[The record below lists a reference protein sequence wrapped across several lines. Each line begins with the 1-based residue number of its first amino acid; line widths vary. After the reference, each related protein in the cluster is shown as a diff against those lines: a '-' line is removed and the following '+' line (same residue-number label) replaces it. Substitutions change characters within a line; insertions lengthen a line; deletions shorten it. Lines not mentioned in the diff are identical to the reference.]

1 MNIKELV
8 AQMTLEE
15 KAKLAGGADA
25 WHTAAIERLGI
36 PEITVSDGPHGL
48 RKVAQSGDVADLS
61 QSRQAVCFPAG
72 VCVASTFN
80 RDLAYHMGELLG
92 EECLAEDVDIILG
105 PAINIKRSPL
115 CGRNFEYLSEDPY
128 VAGQIA
134 SSYVKGVQ
142 SRGVG
147 VSLKHFAAN
156 NQEKRRM
163 TVSAVVDER
172 TLREI
177 YLAAFEEVVKTAHPD
192 TLMCSYN
199 RINGVYSSENPW
211 LLNKV
216 LREEWGFDGFVMSD
230 WGAVNDRPLGVASG
244 LDLEMPTSSGI
255 SEAQIID
262 AVEQGRL
269 KEELLDVAVE
279 HILNKVDRYTGFMTR
294 INGAE
299 PAKKEKPVFD
309 YVADH
314 KEARKIA
321 REGMVLLKNE
331 GALPLDKN
339 KKILFI
345 GEFAKT
351 PRYQGGGSSHINPT
365 RVISALSASTRHTL
379 VEYTKGFSAS
389 KDIVEDDL
397 IDEAVSKAADAD
409 VAVIFAGLPDSF
421 ESEGY
426 DREHMR
432 LPQCQNRLIREVTK
446 VQPNT
451 VVVLHNGSPVSMPW
465 IGNVNAVL
473 EAYLAG
479 EASGEA
485 VVDILFGVTNPSGK
499 LAESFPVS
507 IKDTPCYDNFPGNRL
522 TVEYREGLFVGY
534 RYYDR
539 VDMNVLFP
547 FGHGLSYTTF
557 AYSGL
562 NLSAGDKC
570 ATVSFKVKNT
580 GKVAGAEV
588 AQIYVGKTG
597 SKVFRPLREL
607 KGFEKVFLAP
617 GEEKEITVQ
626 LDERAFAYYCVGAHK
641 WCVEPGAYT
650 ISVGSSSR
658 DIRLRGDIWFNHEE
672 YDIWQYTRD
681 ELPTYYFGDPSSVSD
696 SEFEKLLCGPIPEST
711 RRADDPF
718 TLNSTL
724 EDARQSKWGAR
735 VIKLLEI
742 ASKSKSFLSRD
753 NSGMFI
759 AMINE
764 MPFHSVACMSGGK
777 ISIDTAEAIVNL
789 LNGENIGENLKL
801 LGLSGVD
808 AISSKIGG
816 AEGVKSKFVDM
827 IGHFK
832 NTADKAKKDIREL
845 AEKQAKKRS
854 ADTQDQDEEEE
865 DL

>member
-1 MNIKELV
+1 MTIKELV
-8 AQMTLEE
+8 SQLTLQE

-36 PEITVSDGPHGL
+36 PAITVSDGPHGL
-48 RKVAQSGDVADLS
+48 RKVAESGDVADLS

-72 VCVASTFN
+72 VCLASTFN
-80 RDLAYHMGELLG
+80 RDLAEHVGELLG
-92 EECLAEDVDIILG
+92 DECLAEDVDILLG

-128 VAGQIA
+128 VAGQI
-134 SSYVKGVQ
+134 SSAYIRGVQ
-142 SRGVG
+142 SKGVG

-177 YLAAFEEVVKTAHPD
+177 YLAAFEEAVKTAHPD

-216 LREEWGFDGFVMSD
+216 LRDEWGFDGFVMSD
-230 WGAVNDRPLGVASG
+230 WGAVNDRPAGVEAG

-262 AVEQGRL
+262 AVEEGRL
-269 KEELLDVAVE
+269 KEEYLDKAVE
-279 HILNKVDRYTGFMTR
+279 HILNKVNRYTGFMD
-294 INGAE
+294 IKNGMAPAE
-299 PAKKEKPVFD
+299 KNRPVFD

-314 KEARKIA
+314 KEARKVA
-321 REGMVLLKNE
+321 REGMVLLKND
-331 GALPLDKN
+331 GALPLKKDQ
-339 KKILFI
+339 KILFI
-345 GEFAKT
+345 GEFAKK

-379 VEYTKGFSAS
+379 VEYTKGFSAT

-397 IDEAVSKAADAD
+397 IDEAVDKAAAAD

-432 LPQCQNRLIREVTK
+432 LPQCQNRLIREVAK

-485 VVDILFGVTNPSGK
+485 VIDILFGVVNPSGK
-499 LAESFPVS
+499 LAESFPIS

-562 NLSAGDKC
+562 EIKSGDKC

-617 GEEKEITVQ
+617 GEEKEITVE
-626 LDERAFAYYCVGAHK
+626 LNERAFSYYCVGAHK

-658 DIRLRGDIWFNHEE
+658 DIRLRGDVWFNHEE
-672 YDIWQYTRD
+672 YDIWQYTRE

-696 SEFEKLLCGPIPEST
+696 SEFEKLLCGPIPESV

-718 TLNSTL
+718 TLNSTI
-724 EDARQSKWGAR
+724 EDARSTKWGAR
-735 VIKLLEI
+735 VIKLIELAE
-742 ASKSKSFLSRD
+742 KSKGVVKKEG
-753 NSGMFI
+753 SGMFI

-777 ISIDTAEAIVNL
+777 ITIDMAEAIVSL
-789 LNGENIGENLKL
+789 LNNEDVGRNLKL

-808 AISSKIGG
+808 SVVSKLGG
-816 AEGVKSKFVDM
+816 KDGIKSRLSGM
-827 IGHFK
+827 AGHFK
-832 NTADKAKKDIREL
+832 ETASKAKEDIAKLKEKRAQAM
-845 AEKQAKKRS
+845 AE
-854 ADTQDQDEEEE
+854 DEEEDE
-865 DL
+865 EE

>member
-1 MNIKELV
+1 MSIKELI

-25 WHTAAIERLGI
+25 WHTAAIGRLGI
-36 PEITVSDGPHGL
+36 PAITVSDGPHGL
-48 RKVAQSGDVADLS
+48 RKVANAGDVADLS
-61 QSRQAVCFPAG
+61 ESRQAVCFPAG
-72 VCVASTFN
+72 VCLASTFN
-80 RDLAYHMGELLG
+80 RKLAEHMGECLG
-92 EECLAEDVDIILG
+92 NECLAEEVDILLG

-115 CGRNFEYLSEDPY
+115 CGRNFEYMSEDPY
-128 VAGQIA
+128 VAGQMA

-142 SRGVG
+142 SKGVG

-177 YLAAFEEVVKTAHPD
+177 YLTAFEQVVKNSHPD

-216 LREEWGFDGFVMSD
+216 LRDEWGFDGFVMSD

-244 LDLEMPTSSGI
+244 LDLEMPTSNGI
-255 SEAQIID
+255 SEEQIID
-262 AVEQGRL
+262 AVEEGRL
-269 KEELLDVAVE
+269 KEELLDIAVE
-279 HILNKVDRYTGFMTR
+279 NILVKVDKYTGFLSQNEGSAR
-294 INGAE
+294 
-299 PAKKEKPVFD
+299 PADKPVFD

-321 REGMVLLKNE
+321 REGMVLLKND
-331 GALPLDKN
+331 GALPLDKDQ
-339 KKILFI
+339 KILFI
-345 GEFAKT
+345 GEFAKV

-365 RVISALSASTRHTL
+365 RVISALAASSRHTL
-379 VEYTKGFSAS
+379 VDYVKGFSS
-389 KDIVEDDL
+389 KGDVVEDDL
-397 IDEAVSKAADAD
+397 IEEAVSRASSAD

-432 LPQCQNRLIREVTK
+432 LPQCQNRLIREVAK

-479 EASGEA
+479 EATGEA
-485 VVDILFGVTNPSGK
+485 VVDILFGVVNPSGK
-499 LAESFPVS
+499 LAETFPVS
-507 IKDTPCYDNFPGNRL
+507 IKDTPCYDYFPGNRL

-539 VDMNVLFP
+539 VDMSVLFP

-557 AYSGL
+557 AYSDL
-562 NLSAGDKC
+562 NIRTGDKR

-580 GKVAGAEV
+580 GKRAGAEV
-588 AQIYVGKTG
+588 AQVYVGKTG

-607 KGFEKVFLAP
+607 KGFEKVFLEP
-617 GEEKEITVQ
+617 QEEREVTIE
-626 LDERAFAYYCVGAHK
+626 LDERAFAYYCTGSHE

-650 ISVGSSSR
+650 VSVGSSSR
-658 DIRLRGDIWFNHEE
+658 DLRLRGDIWFNHEE
-672 YDIWQYTRD
+672 YDVWEYTRD
-681 ELPTYYFGDPSSVSD
+681 ELPSYYFGDPSSVPD
-696 SEFEKLLCGPIPEST
+696 SEFEKLLCDSIPEST
-711 RRADDPF
+711 RLAGDKF
-718 TLNSTL
+718 TLNSTI
-724 EDARQSKWGAR
+724 EDARQTKWGAR
-735 VIKLLEI
+735 VVRMIEM
-742 ASKSKSFLSRD
+742 AEKSKGLISGSNGGFSLSW
-753 NSGMFI
+753 
-759 AMINE
+759 INE
-764 MPFHSVACMSGGK
+764 VPFHSVACMSGGK
-777 ISIDTAEAIVNL
+777 ITIDMAEAVVNL
-789 LNGENIGENLKL
+789 LNGENIGDNLKL
-801 LGLSGVD
+801 LGLGGVD
-808 AISSKIGG
+808 AITSKLGG
-816 AEGVKSKFVDM
+816 AEGVKARFTDM
-827 IGHFK
+827 FGHFAE
-832 NTADKAKKDIREL
+832 TARKAKKDFSRL
-845 AEKQAKKRS
+845 AKERAAQNKR
-854 ADTQDQDEEEE
+854 EE
-865 DL
+865 DEAEEDED

>member
-1 MNIKELV
+1 MTIKELV
-8 AQMTLEE
+8 SQLTLQE

-25 WHTAAIERLGI
+25 WHTAAIDRLGI
-36 PEITVSDGPHGL
+36 PAITVSDGPHGL
-48 RKVAQSGDVADLS
+48 RKVAASGDVADLS

-72 VCVASTFN
+72 VCLASTFN
-80 RDLAYHMGELLG
+80 RQLAEHVGELLG
-92 EECLAEDVDIILG
+92 DECLAEDVDILLG

-128 VAGQIA
+128 VAGQI
-134 SSYVKGVQ
+134 SSAYIKGVQ
-142 SRGVG
+142 SKGVG

-177 YLAAFEEVVKTAHPD
+177 YLAAFEEAVKTSHPD

-216 LREEWGFDGFVMSD
+216 LRDEWGFDGFVMSD
-230 WGAVNDRPLGVASG
+230 WGAVNDRPLGVEAG
-244 LDLEMPTSSGI
+244 LDLEMPSSNGI
-255 SEAQIID
+255 NEEKIIE
-262 AVEQGRL
+262 AVEEGRL
-269 KEELLDVAVE
+269 KEEYLDRAVE
-279 HILNKVDRYTGFMTR
+279 NILNKVNRYTGFMDAK
-294 INGAE
+294 NGMAPAE
-299 PAKKEKPVFD
+299 KNRPVFD

-314 KEARKIA
+314 KEARKVA
-321 REGMVLLKNE
+321 REGMVLLKND
-331 GALPLDKN
+331 GALPLKKDQ
-339 KKILFI
+339 KILFI
-345 GEFAKT
+345 GEFAKK

-379 VEYTKGFSAS
+379 VEYTKGFSS
-389 KDIVEDDL
+389 TKDIVEDDL
-397 IDEAVSKAADAD
+397 IDEAVSKAAAAD

-432 LPQCQNRLIREVTK
+432 LPQCQNRLIREVAK
-446 VQPNT
+446 VQSNT

-485 VVDILFGVTNPSGK
+485 VIDILFGVTNPSGK

-557 AYSGL
+557 GYSGL
-562 NLSAGDKC
+562 ELKAGDKC

-580 GKVAGAEV
+580 CKVAGADV

-617 GEEKEITVQ
+617 GEEKEITVE
-626 LDERAFAYYCVGAHK
+626 LDERAFSYYCVGAHK

-650 ISVGSSSR
+650 ISVGSSNR

-696 SEFEKLLCGPIPEST
+696 SEFEKLLCGPIPDSV
-711 RRADDPF
+711 RRADDRF
-718 TLNSTL
+718 TLCSTM
-724 EDARQSKWGAR
+724 EDARDTKWGAR
-735 VIKLLEI
+735 IIKLIEM
-742 ASKSKSFLSRD
+742 AEKSKGLVKKEG
-753 NSGMFI
+753 SGMFI
-759 AMINE
+759 AMVNE
-764 MPFHSVACMSGGK
+764 MPFHSVVCMSGGK
-777 ISIDTAEAIVNL
+777 ITADMADAIVGL
-789 LNGENIGENLKL
+789 LNNEDVGRNLKL
-801 LGLSGVD
+801 LGLGGVD
-808 AISSKIGG
+808 SVVSKLGGKDGIKSRISGM
-816 AEGVKSKFVDM
+816 A
-827 IGHFK
+827 GHIK
-832 NTADKAKKDIREL
+832 ETAVKAKNDIAKLKEKRAEARE
-845 AEKQAKKRS
+845 E
-854 ADTQDQDEEEE
+854 EEEE
-865 DL
+865 DEE

>member
-1 MNIKELV
+1 MTIKELV

-36 PEITVSDGPHGL
+36 PRITVSDGPHGL
-48 RKVAQSGDVADLS
+48 RKVDDSGDIADLRK
-61 QSRQAVCFPAG
+61 SRQAVCFPAG

-80 RDLAYHMGELLG
+80 RDLAYHMGQLLG
-92 EECLAEDVDIILG
+92 DECLAEDVDVILG

-115 CGRNFEYLSEDPY
+115 CGRNFEYMSEDPY

-134 SSYVKGVQ
+134 ASYVKGVQ
-142 SRGVG
+142 SKGVG
-147 VSLKHFAAN
+147 VSVKHFAAN

-177 YLAAFEEVVKTAHPD
+177 YLSAFEEVVKAAHPD

-199 RINGVYSSENPW
+199 KINGVYSSENPW

-216 LREEWGFDGFVMSD
+216 LRDEWGFEGFVMSD
-230 WGAVNDRPLGVASG
+230 WGAVNDRPSGVAAG
-244 LDLEMPTSSGI
+244 LDLEMPTSNGI
-255 SEAQIID
+255 NEEKIIE
-262 AVEQGRL
+262 AVEEGRL
-269 KEELLDVAVE
+269 KEELLDIAVE
-279 HILNKVDRYTGFMTR
+279 HILNKVDRYTGFMAKL
-294 INGAE
+294 NGAA
-299 PAKKEKPVFD
+299 PVQKEKPVFD

-321 REGMVLLKNE
+321 REGMVLLKND
-331 GALPLDKN
+331 GALPLDKD
-339 KKILFI
+339 KRILFI

-379 VEYTKGFSAS
+379 VEYTKGFSS
-389 KDIVEDDL
+389 TKDIVEDDL
-397 IDEAVSKAADAD
+397 IEDAVNKAADAD

-432 LPQCQNRLIREVTK
+432 LPQCQNRLIREVAK

-499 LAESFPVS
+499 LAETFPVS

-534 RYYDR
+534 RYYDH

-557 AYSGL
+557 NYSGL
-562 NLSAGDKC
+562 NITSGDKC
-570 ATVSFKVKNT
+570 ATISFKIKNT
-580 GKVAGAEV
+580 GSRAGAEV
-588 AQIYVGKTG
+588 AQVYVGKTG

-607 KGFEKVFLAP
+607 KGFEKVFLQP
-617 GEEKEITVQ
+617 GEEKEITIQ
-626 LDERAFAYYCVGAHK
+626 LDERAFSYYCVGAHK

-658 DIRLRGDIWFNHEE
+658 DIRLRGDVWFNHEE

-681 ELPTYYFGDPSSVSD
+681 ELPSYYFGDPSSVSD
-696 SEFEKLLCGPIPEST
+696 SEFEKLLCGPIPESV
-711 RRADDPF
+711 RREGDPF
-718 TLNSTL
+718 TLCSTV
-724 EDARQSKWGAR
+724 EDARSNKWGAR
-735 VIKLLEI
+735 VIKAIELVG
-742 ASKSKSFLSRD
+742 KSKGLLSHD
-753 NSGMFI
+753 NNGMFI

-764 MPFHSVACMSGGK
+764 MPFHSVVCMSGGK
-777 ISIDTAEAIVNL
+777 ITMDTAEAIVSL
-789 LNGENIGENLKL
+789 LNGENVGENLKL

-808 AISSKIGG
+808 AITSKIGG
-816 AEGVKSKFVDM
+816 VEGIKSKMGDM
-827 IGHFK
+827 MCHVK
-832 NTADKAKKDIREL
+832 DTADKAKKDIVKIK
-845 AEKQAKKRS
+845 EKRAAARR
-854 ADTQDQDEEEE
+854 ADEEEE
-865 DL
+865 DEE